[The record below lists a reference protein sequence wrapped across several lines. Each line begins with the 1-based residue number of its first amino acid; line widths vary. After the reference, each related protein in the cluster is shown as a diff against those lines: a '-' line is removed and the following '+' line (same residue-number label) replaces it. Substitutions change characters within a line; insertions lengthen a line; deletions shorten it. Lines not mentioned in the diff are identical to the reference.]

1 MKTKLLFT
9 SFLISTFFILSPI
22 QSLAEWAYSFVVWDG
37 YIYVVSDEV
46 VQQIDQEIGH
56 VTSYSDIEGTSSG
69 NFSNTF
75 FKGTKYYSIKNV
87 NTYEAIAI
95 ETQDGN
101 FIKAVR
107 EGLYAGSKSDEGND
121 LVVTQFNY
129 ANLLIGFLALFPIL
143 AFVGYFG
150 TKRLR

>member
-9 SFLISTFFILSPI
+9 LFLLSTFFILSPI
-22 QSLAEWAYSFVVWDG
+22 QSLADWAYSFVVWDG
-37 YIYVVSDEV
+37 YIYVVSDDV
-46 VQQIDQEIGH
+46 VKQIDQEIGQ
-56 VTSYSDIEGTSSG
+56 VTSYSDLEGTFSG

-107 EGLYAGSKSDEGND
+107 EGPYAGSKSDEEND
-121 LVVTQFNY
+121 LVVTHFNY
-129 ANLLIGFLALFPIL
+129 ANLFIGLLALFPIL
-143 AFVGYFG
+143 AIVGYYLR
-150 TKRLR
+150 KRIR